1 MTNVNAE
8 TGILLDVLTE
18 IGKFE
23 TNDCCLV
30 IDSMSI
36 KKEIHWDR
44 ANNRFVIF
52 LLVYLKQLFITR
64 TKINLITFK
73 NFNYPDML
81 DIAIMAI
88 IFQLKIVK
96 VQQLKC

>member
-52 LLVYLKQLFITR
+52 LLVY
-64 TKINLITFK
+64 
-73 NFNYPDML
+73 PDML

>member
-8 TGILLDVLTE
+8 TGILLYVLTE

-23 TNDCCLV
+23 TSINTV
-30 IDSMSI
+30 QYDSMSI
-36 KKEIHWDR
+36 KKEVHWDR
-44 ANNRFVIF
+44 ANNRFVIVF
-52 LLVYLKQLFITR
+52 LIYLRQLFIIR
-64 TKINLITFK
+64 TKNNCITFK

-81 DIAIMAI
+81 GIAIMAI

-96 VQQLKC
+96 VQQLRC